1 MKELEMKLD
10 IQPIVALCDQKIDI
24 CVTELPAGAKVNLSC
39 SYRLPWAKNVLYE
52 SAALFTA
59 DAEGRVDLSRQKP
72 DSGSYD
78 FIDSMGLIV
87 SVKSQAP
94 KALEKIT
101 QNISVDESMF
111 IDITAECGQE
121 QASVKLERLFKTPEI
136 KSQRITDEF
145 VGELFYSDR
154 PENNTIL
161 WLGGSGSN
169 LAINAPIAAA
179 LASHGFNVLAVAYF
193 GEKGLPPTLS
203 RIPLEYFEKV
213 FAWLKNNPITAGKEI
228 QILGMSKGAELAL
241 ILASR
246 YPFINRI
253 ALFAPHAFCFQGIA
267 LKDESSWT
275 YEGKDLPYIQ
285 LKNNW
290 FLADMLKSIIKNEPF
305 GYTSTF
311 KKGLAVAENKEIA
324 RIKVENAQ
332 ADLLLFTSKEC
343 GMWNTYDGCVE
354 IMDTLRE
361 HNYPHAYDLVVYED
375 AGEPYLAP
383 YVFPAT
389 ISSAKMAPRLVLSM
403 GGTLE
408 GNHHARADS
417 WEKAIGFLSQPSNF
431 DQGMNMN
438 VCTESKLEAA

>member
-1 MKELEMKLD
+1 MKLD

-24 CVTELPAGAKVNLSC
+24 RVTELPAHAKINISC
-39 SYRLPWAKNVLYE
+39 SYRLPWAKDVLYE

-59 DAEGRVDLSRQKP
+59 DAEGFVDLSRQKP

-87 SVKSQAP
+87 SVISRDP

-101 QNISVDESMF
+101 RNITVSENMF
-111 IDITAECGQE
+111 IDIQAEYGQE
-121 QASVKLERLFKTPEI
+121 RASVRLERLFKTPEI

-145 VGELFYSDR
+145 VGEFFYSDH
-154 PENNTIL
+154 PENKTIL

-193 GEKGLPPTLS
+193 GEKGLPPQLS

-213 FAWLKNNPITAGKEI
+213 FAWLQNNSLTAGKEI

-246 YPFINRI
+246 HPFITKV
-253 ALFAPHAFCFQGIA
+253 ALFAPHAYYFQGIA
-267 LKDESSWT
+267 LRNESSWT
-275 YEGKDLPYIQ
+275 YEGKDLPYIR
-285 LKNNW
+285 LKNSW
-290 FLADMLKSIIKNEPF
+290 FLADMLKSFIKNEPF
-305 GYTSTF
+305 EYTSVF
-311 KKGLAVAENKEIA
+311 KKGLAVAENKDAA
-324 RIKVENAQ
+324 RINVKNAK

-354 IMDTLRE
+354 IMDTLRK
-361 HNYPHAYDLVVYED
+361 HRYPYTYDLVVYED
-375 AGEPYLAP
+375 AGEPYLVP

-408 GNHHARADS
+408 GNAHARVDS
-417 WEKAIGFLSQPSNF
+417 WEKAIRFLRQPSNF
-431 DQGMNMN
+431 EQGMSLNFGADAFL
-438 VCTESKLEAA
+438 KDA